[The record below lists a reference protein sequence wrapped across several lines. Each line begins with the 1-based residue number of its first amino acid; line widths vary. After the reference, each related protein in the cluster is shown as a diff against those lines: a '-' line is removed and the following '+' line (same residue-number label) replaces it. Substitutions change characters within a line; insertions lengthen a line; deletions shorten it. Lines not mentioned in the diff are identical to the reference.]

1 MTFAA
6 LGSLCHI
13 TDQILDFDLCFF
25 PFTKEKIESFQETI
39 VSLTKFLGNCPPICS
54 QRVQD
59 LITEIR
65 DASYEAEDILESHI
79 ATHFLRIDGSDSY
92 QRLKR
97 FPEYSFE
104 QIKERLESIS
114 IEVRKIQLD
123 GKNDVQKLRISA
135 RAGSLRSASVQNNS
149 NKVALD
155 KDMELRLMEQL
166 VGGCSKICVIPIVGM
181 AGIGKT
187 TIARILYD
195 SQLIK
200 ETFHVRGWSVVSQ
213 LYDIQ
218 DIVIDILKVFGTPL
232 HGGKNVE
239 QHLYQSLWG
248 RKYLIVL
255 DDVWDI
261 QAWDD
266 IKRLF
271 PDDNNGSRII
281 LTTRDSN
288 VASYANS
295 LDTYHEMQILNDD
308 MSWNLLRQEIFLQ
321 KNCPPELVEIG
332 KEIAS
337 QCQGLPL
344 ALSAI
349 GGHLKKEQKTEEY
362 WKYVSENISSVLKT
376 TNDPSL
382 EILTLSYNYLPHYLK
397 GCFLY
402 LGTFQEDCAISVF
415 TLVRLWVAEGFVD
428 PWSDSMEEA
437 AEEYLYEVIER
448 NLVMVNAIDSFAMP
462 KSVCIHDLFRDICIR
477 EAEKEK
483 FFCILNKDI
492 PLDLME
498 IYTQRRLV
506 FAPNIE
512 EDDGSACSSIF
523 PRNDSCSAIRSF
535 FSHGEQNFSSAI
547 EPSFGLLKVLKVST
561 KSLKFPV
568 EILELVNLKY
578 LELDQVLEIPSSICR
593 LRNLQTLIA
602 LCEDDQSL
610 PSEIWEMPQLRHLF
624 ACGFRMPDI
633 HDVQG
638 KGKNAYIL
646 KSLQTLAGIL
656 DFRYTQDVLSRIPHL
671 KWLCLFSTM
680 PFHSSNSLVYLCKL
694 ESLHCFFED
703 VPTENI
709 LPNFF
714 FPSSLKK
721 LVLIGSQIAWEQL
734 TIIGILPNL
743 EVLK

>member
-1 MTFAA
+1 
-6 LGSLCHI
+6 
-13 TDQILDFDLCFF
+13 
-25 PFTKEKIESFQETI
+25 
-39 VSLTKFLGNCPPICS
+39 
-54 QRVQD
+54 
-59 LITEIR
+59 
-65 DASYEAEDILESHI
+65 
-79 ATHFLRIDGSDSY
+79 
-92 QRLKR
+92 
-97 FPEYSFE
+97 
-104 QIKERLESIS
+104 
-114 IEVRKIQLD
+114 
-123 GKNDVQKLRISA
+123 
-135 RAGSLRSASVQNNS
+135 
-149 NKVALD
+149 
-155 KDMELRLMEQL
+155 MEMRLMEQL

-218 DIVIDILKVFGTPL
+218 DVVIDILKVFGTPL
-232 HGGKNVE
+232 HGEKNVE

-271 PDDNNGSRII
+271 PEDNNGSRII

-288 VASYANS
+288 VAAYANS
-295 LDTYHEMQILNDD
+295 LDTYHEMQILNED

-332 KEIAS
+332 KEIAN

-349 GGHLKKEQKTEEY
+349 GGHLKKEQQTEEY
-362 WKYVSENISSVLKT
+362 WKYVSGNISSVLKT

-402 LGTFQEDCAISVF
+402 LGSFQEDCAISVF
-415 TLVRLWVAEGFVD
+415 TLNRLWVAEGFVD
-428 PWSDSMEEA
+428 PWSDSMEEV
-437 AEEYLYEVIER
+437 AEAYLYEIIER
-448 NLVMVNAIDSFAMP
+448 NLVIVNAFDSVARP
-462 KSVCIHDLFRDICIR
+462 KSVRIHDLFRDICIR

-492 PLDLME
+492 PLELME

-506 FAPNIE
+506 FVPNIE

-535 FSHGEQNFSSAI
+535 FSH
-547 EPSFGLLKVLKVST
+547 
-561 KSLKFPV
+561 
-568 EILELVNLKY
+568 ELVNLKY

-602 LCEDDQSL
+602 WSEDYQSL

-633 HDVQG
+633 RDVQG

-646 KSLQTLAGIL
+646 KSLQTLAGIVV
-656 DFRYTQDVLSRIPHL
+656 RCPL
-671 KWLCLFSTM
+671 K
-680 PFHSSNSLVYLCKL
+680 N
-694 ESLHCFFED
+694 
-703 VPTENI
+703 
-709 LPNFF
+709 
-714 FPSSLKK
+714 PSS
-721 LVLIGSQIAWEQL
+721 
-734 TIIGILPNL
+734 
-743 EVLK
+743 